1 MLKFYCFAVDRHLE
15 TERSRK
21 MSDDF
26 KQKLEKYEKGELSG
40 EELVEFEKELAKL
53 EDYQTVL
60 NQDID
65 EPPKF
70 KINQRKIMFKGK
82 WKARLQTAFT
92 VLGILFIF
100 TFFSSLITNIYYT
113 TGTTNK
119 MDHYQEIIE
128 HYVTVTDPYGQYG
141 GTSIGTKVYFG
152 LEATKDINKM
162 VGRDTIKVGEMEVNF
177 LFSLMGYPIKNDF
190 GKQSQETILFT
201 HPHSDESFSSDWEQL
216 EHLPEGTVVSAYITF
231 NDLLSTDT
239 VLDLFLEKE
248 IELLWLAVDNGK
260 PLEEDYG
267 AVFNPVGFPS
277 SPIWHDDDMIVDFQE
292 TEEGFFGTRVTMEGA
307 SSPEYSE
314 GDQTMIHEQ
323 FIKTLQFLKKH
334 ERKASKIIDSRLDIE
349 ETLNYIDQNGIHHY
363 GAVITGPTKEV
374 LKLQEEASIVQLAVD
389 EVAFWNWD

>member
-1 MLKFYCFAVDRHLE
+1 
-15 TERSRK
+15 

-70 KINQRKIMFKGK
+70 KLNQKKIMFKGK

-113 TGTTNK
+113 TGTPNK
-119 MDHYQEIIE
+119 MDLYQEIIE
-128 HYVTVTDPYGQYG
+128 HSLTVTDPYGQYG
-141 GTSIGTKVYFG
+141 GTSMGTKVYFG

-201 HPHSDESFSSDWEQL
+201 HPHSEEYFSSDWEQL

-231 NDLLSTDT
+231 NDLLATDT

-248 IELLWLAVDNGK
+248 IDVLWLAVDNGR
-260 PLEEDYG
+260 PLDEDYG
-267 AVFNPVGFPS
+267 TVFNPIGFPS
-277 SPIWHDDDMIVDFQE
+277 FPIWHDDDMTMDSQE
-292 TEEGFFGTRVTMEGA
+292 TEDGFWGTEITMQEY
-307 SSPEYSE
+307 SSPEYVE
-314 GDQTMIHEQ
+314 GDSEIIHEQ
-323 FIKTLQFLKKH
+323 FIKTLHFLKKH
-334 ERKASKIIDSRLDIE
+334 KRKANKIIDSRLDLE
-349 ETLNYIDQNGIHHY
+349 ETLNYIEQNGIQHY
-363 GAVITGPTKEV
+363 GAVITGPTKEI
-374 LKLQEEASIVQLAVD
+374 LKLHEDPSIAQLVVD
-389 EVAFWNWD
+389 EVTFWNWD